1 MCLMSSNYA
10 VAKVSYGFRGALWDA
25 RSSALTR
32 RIKSSVASCWLSR
45 RFASA
50 LIFWF
55 KSSNAAATRDSRGK
69 AMSISFATIG
79 DLRQHRSAF
88 YCTVPVLG
96 LPSLSGPCAIH
107 ACSCT
112 RSSRSTAS
120 LNIVPVGL
128 TDFVGTGAYHRG
140 NIRSRQNYDCALWNT
155 KKNTA
160 TLKQATA

>member
-10 VAKVSYGFRGALWDA
+10 VAKVSYGFRAALWDA

-55 KSSNAAATRDSRGK
+55 KSSSAAATRDSRGK

-96 LPSLSGPCAIH
+96 LPSVVQ
-107 ACSCT
+107 
-112 RSSRSTAS
+112 S
-120 LNIVPVGL
+120 LRDPYLFLYAVQTVGCFFDPMSVRL
-128 TDFVGTGAYHRG
+128 ANLV
-140 NIRSRQNYDCALWNT
+140 W
-155 KKNTA
+155 
-160 TLKQATA
+160 

>member
-32 RIKSSVASCWLSR
+32 RIKSSVALCWLSR

-79 DLRQHRSAF
+79 DLRQHRNSF
-88 YCTVPVLG
+88 YCTVTAFR
-96 LPSLSGPCAIH
+96 LPSLSSPCAIH

-112 RSSRSTAS
+112 RSKRSVAS
-120 LNIVPVGL
+120 LMKCRYVLRISL
-128 TDFVGTGAYHRG
+128 GTGAYHRG
-140 NIRSRQNYDCALWNT
+140 NIRSRQNHDCALWKT
-155 KKNTA
+155 
-160 TLKQATA
+160 